1 MEKIANYKEMIYKE
15 ASMINHASKRAK
27 RVGQLLTGSKV
38 RSLKKDIKALNNAA
52 PTGFKESVK
61 LGDKMFNK
69 QKALSTEIGK
79 VRKARTAIGGTAVA
93 GVAGVGMAATK
104 DKKDDIN
111 A

>member
-15 ASMINHASKRAK
+15 ASIINHASKKAK

-38 RSLKKDIKALNNAA
+38 RSLKKDIKVLNNAA

-61 LGDKMFNK
+61 LGDKIFNK
-69 QKALSTEIGK
+69 QKALSAEIGK
-79 VRKARTAIGGTAVA
+79 VRIARTVIGGTAVA
-93 GVAGVGMAATK
+93 GVAGVGMATTNDNK
-104 DKKDDIN
+104 DGIN